1 MGFHVAFVTCDD
13 YYYIFVV
20 GMVLK
25 LGDPLL
31 DFLEGFAG
39 DNLIHNHSTYSIS
52 VVDWRDCIVKLLTS
66 GVPDGEFY
74 IFIIMVG
81 QLKILLQI
89 AGIDGRGLIIVEL
102 ISCVFEGH
110 GSFAHST

>member
-102 ISCVFEGH
+102 ISRVFEGH